1 MKLKQKLYYFFKYH
15 FFYKTRLFIRQI
27 IRKYVLCYDF
37 WTKEKLSNRQERQ
50 NRHFRWS
57 KENIEKI
64 NCLNKHLTKLI
75 VTEQYNSF
83 NDSYVVNLRFC
94 DKKRYYKEKR

>member
-1 MKLKQKLYYFFKYH
+1 MSLKPLYSSLKAGDIF
-15 FFYKTRLFIRQI
+15 LDIRI
-27 IRKYVLCYDF
+27 L
-37 WTKEKLSNRQERQ
+37 
-50 NRHFRWS
+50 
-57 KENIEKI
+57 
-64 NCLNKHLTKLI
+64 KHYTVEDKKTKLI

>member
-1 MKLKQKLYYFFKYH
+1 MKLYKDKSIADNDYAKLLMSLKPLYSSLKAGDIF
-15 FFYKTRLFIRQI
+15 LDIRI
-27 IRKYVLCYDF
+27 L
-37 WTKEKLSNRQERQ
+37 
-50 NRHFRWS
+50 
-57 KENIEKI
+57 
-64 NCLNKHLTKLI
+64 KHYTVEDKKTKLI